1 MEEIDTLI
9 QEFKTQ
15 ALIHPNI
22 SQLWIN
28 YLEKKKEKLNQ
39 LLNQGKSVLH
49 QLQLLNDDDDVKDLE
64 LKDLMNV
71 LLVKMMFL
79 Q

>member
-9 QEFKTQ
+9 HQFKTQ

-22 SQLWIN
+22 SQVWIT
-28 YLEKKKEKLNQ
+28 YLEKKKAKLNQ
-39 LLNQGKSVLH
+39 LLNQGQSVLA
-49 QLQLLNDDDDVKDLE
+49 QLQLLNDDVKDIE
-64 LKDLMNV
+64 LKDLMNI

>member
-1 MEEIDTLI
+1 MEEELDTLI
-9 QEFKTQ
+9 TRFKRQ

-39 LLNQGKSVLH
+39 LLNQGQSVLA
-49 QLQLLNDDDDVKDLE
+49 QLELLNDDVKDIE

>member
-9 QEFKTQ
+9 HQFKTQ

-22 SQLWIN
+22 SQVWIT
-28 YLEKKKEKLNQ
+28 YLEKKKAKLNQ
-39 LLNQGKSVLH
+39 LLNQGQSVLA
-49 QLQLLNDDDDVKDLE
+49 QLQLLNDDVKDIE

>member
-39 LLNQGKSVLH
+39 LLNQGQSVLH
-49 QLQLLNDDDDVKDLE
+49 QLQLLNDDDVKDIE

>member
-1 MEEIDTLI
+1 MEEELDTLI
-9 QEFKTQ
+9 TQFKRQ

-28 YLEKKKEKLNQ
+28 YLEKKKEKLNK
-39 LLNQGKSVLH
+39 LLNQGQSVLA
-49 QLQLLNDDDDVKDLE
+49 QLQLLNDDVKDIE

>member
-1 MEEIDTLI
+1 MEEINTLI

-22 SQLWIN
+22 SHLWIN

-39 LLNQGKSVLH
+39 LLNQGKSVLD
-49 QLQLLNDDDDVKDLE
+49 QLQLLNDDDDVKDIE

>member
-39 LLNQGKSVLH
+39 LLHQGKYVLD
-49 QLQLLNDDDDVKDLE
+49 QLQLLNDDDVKDLE

-71 LLVKMMFL
+71 LLVKMMIL

>member
-9 QEFKTQ
+9 TRFKTQ

-22 SQLWIN
+22 SQVWIT
-28 YLEKKKEKLNQ
+28 YLEKKKAKLNQ
-39 LLNQGKSVLH
+39 LLNQGQSVLA
-49 QLQLLNDDDDVKDLE
+49 QLQLLNDDVKDIE

>member
-22 SQLWIN
+22 SHLWIN

-39 LLNQGKSVLH
+39 LLEQGKSVLH
-49 QLQLLNDDDDVKDLE
+49 KLQLLNDDDVKDIE

>member
-22 SQLWIN
+22 SHLWIN

-39 LLNQGKSVLH
+39 LLNQGQSVLH
-49 QLQLLNDDDDVKDLE
+49 QLQLLNDDVKDIE

>member
-1 MEEIDTLI
+1 MEEELDTLI
-9 QEFKTQ
+9 TQFKRQ

-22 SQLWIN
+22 SHLWIN
-28 YLEKKKEKLNQ
+28 YLEKKKEKLNK
-39 LLNQGKSVLH
+39 LLNQGQSVLA
-49 QLQLLNDDDDVKDLE
+49 QLELLNDDVKDIE

>member
-1 MEEIDTLI
+1 MEEIDSLI
-9 QEFKTQ
+9 QKFKTQ

-22 SQLWIN
+22 SHLWIN

-39 LLNQGKSVLH
+39 LLNQGQSVLN
-49 QLQLLNDDDDVKDLE
+49 QLQLLNDDDVKDLE

-71 LLVKMMFL
+71 LLVKMLFL
-79 Q
+79 

>member
-39 LLNQGKSVLH
+39 LLHQGKYVLD
-49 QLQLLNDDDDVKDLE
+49 QLQLLNDDDVKDLE

-71 LLVKMMFL
+71 LLVKLMIL

>member
-1 MEEIDTLI
+1 MEEELDTLI
-9 QEFKTQ
+9 TRFKRQ

-22 SQLWIN
+22 SQLWIS

-39 LLNQGKSVLH
+39 LLNQGQSVLA
-49 QLQLLNDDDDVKDLE
+49 QLELLNDDVKDIE

>member
-1 MEEIDTLI
+1 MEEELDTLI
-9 QEFKTQ
+9 TRFKRQ

-22 SQLWIN
+22 SQLWIT

-39 LLNQGKSVLH
+39 LLNQGQSVLA
-49 QLQLLNDDDDVKDLE
+49 QLELLNDDVKDIE